1 MGAASEHPPPVYAMD
16 RRQRYIEDAIFVR
29 VHQVCERILE
39 ALLVEL
45 DKIEAALFK
54 ADYPRAERHVLMA
67 SRFSKPFEATIN
79 LLGEMSQIDY
89 SPLRVALRDASGI
102 QSERAQARKAVV
114 KDLSW
119 LFHSQLKSR
128 GLDCFVVLANP
139 DENIWEYRLLQAFKV
154 LSRRIQETMSNHA
167 HLFQNTLGSTVI
179 GTVGFR
185 ILSLGKIAAQPLLPD
200 LAKSLDLLTLWT
212 SLRYAAHSG
221 LVIQEQ
227 ETKYGVADK
236 YKYSLPDQPCDYNLM
251 GESSTDSFTLSG
263 IALIPALKD
272 YSSTAST
279 HTSILW

>member
-1 MGAASEHPPPVYAMD
+1 
-16 RRQRYIEDAIFVR
+16 
-29 VHQVCERILE
+29 
-39 ALLVEL
+39 
-45 DKIEAALFK
+45 
-54 ADYPRAERHVLMA
+54 
-67 SRFSKPFEATIN
+67 
-79 LLGEMSQIDY
+79 
-89 SPLRVALRDASGI
+89 
-102 QSERAQARKAVV
+102 
-114 KDLSW
+114 
-119 LFHSQLKSR
+119 
-128 GLDCFVVLANP
+128 
-139 DENIWEYRLLQAFKV
+139 
-154 LSRRIQETMSNHA
+154 MSNHA
-167 HLFQNTLGSTVI
+167 HLVQNTLGSTVI